1 MTVRRG
7 AVRRSPRAP
16 LPQRSRKRWTV
27 TAGVTVCWAV
37 LLVLTGSVFGATLL
51 LAVLAGLGIVGVLVL
66 KATGVTRD
74 HPWVRRMAARPG
86 RGGHDGRAPAPRRP
100 PPL

>member
-74 HPWVRRMAARPG
+74 HPWVRRVGSPPGGAGQEVVRLGPRPLP
-86 RGGHDGRAPAPRRP
+86 H
-100 PPL
+100 L